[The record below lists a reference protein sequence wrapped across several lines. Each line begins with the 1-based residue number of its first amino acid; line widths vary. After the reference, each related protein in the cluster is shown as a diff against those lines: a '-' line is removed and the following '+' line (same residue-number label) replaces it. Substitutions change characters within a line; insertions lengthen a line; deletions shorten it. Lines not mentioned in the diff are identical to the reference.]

1 MYAHYMCMHE
11 GYYINWGLF
20 MKRIFIIFLVFII
33 IFLFSTDIF
42 ALTVN
47 VPESKTSYVFNS
59 GLTYEGEYNEE
70 LGWNCKYDIYTYLGY
85 FSGNFYLP
93 NDMLSNKK
101 YVTVFNPTN
110 EEIYIYYTSNTNIN
124 TFYFQRIR
132 NYRFCLF
139 YY

>member
-1 MYAHYMCMHE
+1 
-11 GYYINWGLF
+11 